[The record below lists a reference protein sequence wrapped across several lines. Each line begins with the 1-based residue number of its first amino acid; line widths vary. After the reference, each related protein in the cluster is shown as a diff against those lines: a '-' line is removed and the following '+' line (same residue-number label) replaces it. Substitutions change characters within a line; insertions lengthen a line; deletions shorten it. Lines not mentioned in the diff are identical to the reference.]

1 MRADGLGASFPV
13 RPEIASLGSPEPP
26 RRGGRIPTNEIV
38 TARGTHMAKDSRG
51 DLIKELNV
59 DLSREYSAII
69 QDRTSASAVTGPYRL
84 ELRQFFANEI
94 TDELG
99 HARLLADK
107 VVAMG
112 GKPVV
117 QAAGVKYT
125 EDPEEMVQTSLAD
138 EQLTI
143 RRYVERQEQTE
154 ACGECGPAVD
164 LDDLIAD
171 ESRHRDELRLMLTRW
186 K

>member
-1 MRADGLGASFPV
+1 
-13 RPEIASLGSPEPP
+13 
-26 RRGGRIPTNEIV
+26 
-38 TARGTHMAKDSRG
+38 MANTSKD
-51 DLIKELNV
+51 DLIRELNV

-69 QDRTSASAVTGPYRL
+69 QYRTYASAVTGPYRQ
-84 ELRQFFANEI
+84 ELRQFFSGEI

-99 HARLLADK
+99 HAQLLADK

-117 QAAGVKYT
+117 EAADVKYT
-125 EDPEEMVQTSLAD
+125 DDPREMLQNALAD
-138 EQLTI
+138 EELTVK
-143 RRYVERQEQTE
+143 RYVERRSQAES
-154 ACGECGPAVD
+154 CGEFGLAVD

-171 ESRHRDELRLMLTRW
+171 ESKHRDELRLMLTRW

>member
-1 MRADGLGASFPV
+1 
-13 RPEIASLGSPEPP
+13 
-26 RRGGRIPTNEIV
+26 
-38 TARGTHMAKDSRG
+38 MANTSRD

-69 QDRTSASAVTGPYRL
+69 QYRTYASAVTGPYRQ
-84 ELRQFFANEI
+84 ELRQFFSGEI

-99 HARLLADK
+99 HAQLLADK

-117 QAAGVKYT
+117 QAADVKYT
-125 EDPEEMVQTSLAD
+125 DDPREMLQNALAD
-138 EQLTI
+138 EELTV
-143 RRYVERQEQTE
+143 RRYVERREQAE
-154 ACGECGPAVD
+154 SCGEFGLAVD

-171 ESRHRDELRLMLTRW
+171 ESKHRDELRLMLTRW